1 LIQHHFITDNR
12 KLMRLTYPRSFLALL
27 LIGFSIVAAPL
38 LFALFS
44 NAIAF
49 ERLAGLS
56 EQAVHSA
63 VRVTQSSRALLSAI
77 TALERSARQ
86 YAVAGEAT
94 FLDAYRA
101 NRERYLA
108 IAGELDRMELSDG
121 QRSEVVAIR
130 QQEQTIN
137 DMVVKMG
144 PVPALSQRLPREFNA
159 LVERAQALVQLGDH
173 VIDQGIAELRAQ
185 AEQSRNSVFWLMV
198 ALIPTAVALIGSFT
212 FLIARPITQVSA
224 SIRALGEGHFAKPIR
239 VEGPGDM
246 VRLGEQLDW
255 LRERL
260 VALEAQKTRFL
271 QHISHEL
278 KTPLTA
284 LREGSD
290 LLSSGV
296 VGNLNAEQREIARI
310 LQENSIELR
319 KLIEGLLNYSAVHA
333 QASYLDARIVP
344 LREVVRRVVNDRK
357 LAIVTKGI
365 RIELNCENVA
375 AYCDEEKVR
384 VILDNL
390 LSNAVKYSPE
400 LGLISIKLYKERGD
414 AVFEVMDE
422 GPGIPPTEREKI
434 FEAFYRGTDV
444 PTSAVKGSGLGLS
457 IVKEYV
463 TLHRG
468 AIEVLEGPG
477 AHFRIR
483 IPRRKSESAE
493 AAA

>member
-1 LIQHHFITDNR
+1 
-12 KLMRLTYPRSFLALL
+12 MRLTYPRSFLALL

-56 EQAVHSA
+56 EQAVHQA
-63 VRVTQSSRALLSAI
+63 VRVTQSSRSLLSTL

-86 YAVAGEAT
+86 YAVAGEPT
-94 FLDAYRA
+94 FLDAYND
-101 NRERYLA
+101 NRKTYLQMA
-108 IAGELDRMELSDG
+108 HQLESMALSDE
-121 QRSEVVAIR
+121 QRADLRAIEREEQAIHDTVVR
-130 QQEQTIN
+130 
-137 DMVVKMG
+137 MG
-144 PVPALSQRLPREFNA
+144 PVPALSQQLPAAFNA
-159 LVERAQALVQLGDH
+159 LVEKAQALVQRGDH
-173 VIDQGIAELRAQ
+173 VIDQGIAELRMQ
-185 AEQSRNSVFWLMV
+185 AERSRNSVFWLVM
-198 ALIPTAVALIGSFT
+198 ALLPTAVALIGAFT
-212 FLIARPITQVSA
+212 WVIARPIGQVSE
-224 SIRALGEGHFAKPIR
+224 SIRALGEGEFARPIR
-239 VEGPGDM
+239 VDGPGDM

-310 LQENSIELR
+310 LQENSIQLR

-333 QASYLDARIVP
+333 QASFLDAKIVP
-344 LREVVRRVVNDRK
+344 LRDVIRRVVNDRK
-357 LAIVTKGI
+357 LAIVAKGV

-400 LGLISIKLYKERGD
+400 MGLISIKLYEHLGD
-414 AVFEVMDE
+414 AVFEVLDE
-422 GPGIPPTEREKI
+422 GPGIPAADRGRI
-434 FEAFYRGTDV
+434 FEAFWRGLDA
-444 PTSAVKGSGLGLS
+444 PASAVKGSGLGLS

-468 AIEVLEGPG
+468 SIEVLEGPG
-477 AHFRIR
+477 AHFRMR
-483 IPRRKSESAE
+483 IPRGKSESRE

>member
-1 LIQHHFITDNR
+1 
-12 KLMRLTYPRSFLALL
+12 MRFTYPRSFLSLL
-27 LIGFSIVAAPL
+27 VIGFTIVVAPL

-44 NAIAF
+44 NALAF
-49 ERLAGLS
+49 ERLAGMS

-63 VRVTQSSRALLSAI
+63 VKVTQASRSLVATVTS
-77 TALERSARQ
+77 LERSARQ

-94 FLDAYRA
+94 FLEAYRGH
-101 NRERYLA
+101 REAFRGNLRA
-108 IAGELDRMELSDG
+108 LEAMALSED
-121 QRSEVVAIR
+121 QRAEVVAIGR
-130 QQEQTIN
+130 QADAVHDFLTRT
-137 DMVVKMG
+137 G
-144 PVPALSQRLPREFNA
+144 PTPALSQYLVREFATLSGRAHA
-159 LVERAQALVQLGDH
+159 LVSLGDR
-173 VIDQGIAELRAQ
+173 VIDESIEQLRNQ
-185 AEQSRNSVFWLMV
+185 AVQSRNSVFWLMI
-198 ALIPTAVALIGSFT
+198 ALIPTAILLIASFT
-212 FLIARPITQVSA
+212 YLIARPITQVSEG
-224 SIRALGEGHFAKPIR
+224 IRGLGEGQFAQPIR
-239 VEGPGDM
+239 IEGPGDL

-260 VALEAQKTRFL
+260 VTLEAQKTRFL

-344 LREVVRRVVNDRK
+344 LKDLVQRVVYDRK
-357 LAIVTKGI
+357 LAIVAKNL
-365 RIELNCENVA
+365 RIEIQCESVA
-375 AYCDEEKVR
+375 AYCDEDKIR
-384 VILDNL
+384 VVLDNL
-390 LSNAVKYSPE
+390 LSNAIKYSPE
-400 LGLISIKLYKERGD
+400 RGLISFKLYEDRAD
-414 AVFEVMDE
+414 AVFEVLDE
-422 GPGIPPTEREKI
+422 GPGIPLPEREKV
-434 FEAFYRGTDV
+434 FEAFYRGADPPV
-444 PTSAVKGSGLGLS
+444 SAIKGSGLGLS

-468 AIEVLEGPG
+468 TIEILEGPG

-483 IPRRKSESAE
+483 FPRRKADRQE
-493 AAA
+493 AA

>member
-1 LIQHHFITDNR
+1 
-12 KLMRLTYPRSFLALL
+12 MRLTYPRSFLALL

-49 ERLAGLS
+49 ERLAALS

-77 TALERSARQ
+77 TALERTARQ
-86 YAVAGEAT
+86 YAVAGEPT
-94 FLDAYRA
+94 YLEAYRA
-101 NRERYLA
+101 NRERYLSMTR
-108 IAGELDRMELSDG
+108 ELDGMQLSDE
-121 QRSEVVAIR
+121 QRSQLTAIER
-130 QQEQTIN
+130 EERAIN
-137 DMVVKMG
+137 SLVTNLG
-144 PVPALSQRLPREFNA
+144 PVPALTNRLPTAFNS

-173 VIDQGIAELRAQ
+173 VIDQGIAELRTQ
-185 AEQSRNSVFWLMV
+185 AEQSRNSVFWLMI

-212 FLIARPITQVSA
+212 FLIARPITQVSE
-224 SIRALGEGHFAKPIR
+224 SIRGLGEGQFARPIR

-260 VALEAQKTRFL
+260 VQLEAQKTRFL

-333 QASYLDARIVP
+333 QASYLDAKIVP
-344 LREVVRRVVNDRK
+344 LREVIRRVVNDRK
-357 LAIVTKGI
+357 LAIVAKGI

-375 AYCDEEKVR
+375 AYCDEEKIR
-384 VILDNL
+384 VVLDNL

-400 LGLISIKLYKERGD
+400 LGLVSIKLYKQSD
-414 AVFEVMDE
+414 FAVFEVMDE
-422 GPGIPPTEREKI
+422 GPGIPAGERERI
-434 FEAFYRGTDV
+434 FEAFYRGIDI

-468 AIEVLEGPG
+468 TIELLEGPG

-483 IPRRKSESAE
+483 IPRRKIEGKE

>member
-1 LIQHHFITDNR
+1 
-12 KLMRLTYPRSFLALL
+12 MRLTYPRSFLSLL
-27 LIGFSIVAAPL
+27 VIGFTIVAAPL

-44 NAIAF
+44 NALAF

-56 EQAVHSA
+56 EMAVHSA
-63 VRVTQSSRALLSAI
+63 VKVAQASRSLVTTVNS
-77 TALERSARQ
+77 LERSARQ

-94 FLDAYRA
+94 FLDAYRGHRVA
-101 NRERYLA
+101 YQARV
-108 IAGELDRMELSDG
+108 GELNAMALSDE
-121 QRSEVVAIR
+121 QRAELATIGRQADAIDQFLTR
-130 QQEQTIN
+130 T
-137 DMVVKMG
+137 G
-144 PVPALSQRLPREFNA
+144 PTPALSQYLQREFA
-159 LVERAQALVQLGDH
+159 GLTDHTRVLVSLGDH
-173 VIDQGIAELRAQ
+173 VIDQGIEQLRAQ
-185 AEQSRNSVFWLMV
+185 AVQSRNSVFWLV
-198 ALIPTAVALIGSFT
+198 IALIPTAIVLIASFT
-212 FLIARPITQVSA
+212 YLIARPITQVSA
-224 SIRALGEGHFAKPIR
+224 GIRGLGEGQFAKPIQI
-239 VEGPGDM
+239 EGPGDM

-260 VALEAQKTRFL
+260 MTLEAQKTRFL
-271 QHISHEL
+271 QHVSHEL

-333 QASYLDARIVP
+333 QASYLDAKIVP
-344 LREVVRRVVNDRK
+344 LKELARRAINDRK
-357 LAIVTKGI
+357 LAIVAKGI

-375 AYCDEEKVR
+375 AYCDEDKIR
-384 VILDNL
+384 VVLDNL
-390 LSNAVKYSPE
+390 LSNAIKFSPE
-400 LGLISIKLYKERGD
+400 RGLISIKLYKEHGD
-414 AVFEVMDE
+414 AVFEVADE
-422 GPGIPPTEREKI
+422 GPGIPEPEREKV
-434 FEAFYRGTDV
+434 FEAFYRGTDT
-444 PTSAVKGSGLGLS
+444 PIAAIKGSGLGLS

-468 AIEVLEGPG
+468 RIEILAGPG

-483 IPRRKSESAE
+483 FPRRKGDAEE

>member
-1 LIQHHFITDNR
+1 
-12 KLMRLTYPRSFLALL
+12 MRITYPRSFLSLL

-38 LFALFS
+38 LFALFT
-44 NAIAF
+44 NALAF

-63 VRVTQSSRALLSAI
+63 VKVTQASRSLLATI

-101 NRERYLA
+101 NRATFVRLTQQ
-108 IAGELDRMELSDG
+108 LDAMALSEN
-121 QRSEVVAIR
+121 QRSEVASIER
-130 QQEQTIN
+130 IEEGIDKLITR
-137 DMVVKMG
+137 MG
-144 PVPALSQRLPREFNA
+144 PTPELSRRLPNEFA
-159 LVERAQALVQLGDH
+159 TLAESGQALVKLGDQ
-173 VIDQGIAELRAQ
+173 VIDEGIEQLRTEAV
-185 AEQSRNSVFWLMV
+185 QSRNKVFWLMI
-198 ALIPTAVALIGSFT
+198 ALIPTALVLIASFT
-212 FLIARPITQVSA
+212 FLISRPIRQVTESIRGLGEGQFARPIR
-224 SIRALGEGHFAKPIR
+224 I
-239 VEGPGDM
+239 EGPGDM
-246 VRLGEQLDW
+246 VRLGAQLDW

-260 VALEAQKTRFL
+260 VTLEAQKTRFL
-271 QHISHEL
+271 QHMSHEL

-333 QASYLDARIVP
+333 QASYLDARIVS

-357 LAIVTKGI
+357 LPIVAKQI
-365 RIELNCENVA
+365 RIELNCEHVS
-375 AYCDEEKVR
+375 AYCDEEKIR
-384 VILDNL
+384 VVLDNL

-400 LGLISIKLYKERGD
+400 RGLISIKLYKESGD
-414 AVFEVMDE
+414 AVFEVLDE
-422 GPGIPPTEREKI
+422 GPGIAPPERERI
-434 FEAFYRGTDV
+434 FEAFYRGTDAPV
-444 PTSAVKGSGLGLS
+444 SAIKGTGLGLS
-457 IVKEYV
+457 IVKEYIQ
-463 TLHRG
+463 LHKGR
-468 AIEVLEGPG
+468 IEVLDGPG

-483 IPRRKSESAE
+483 FPRKKAESGSE

>member
-1 LIQHHFITDNR
+1 
-12 KLMRLTYPRSFLALL
+12 MRLTYPRSFLSLL
-27 LIGFSIVAAPL
+27 LIGFSIVATPL

-44 NAIAF
+44 NALAF

-56 EQAVHSA
+56 EHAVHSA
-63 VRVTQSSRALLSAI
+63 VKVTQLSRSLVGTI
-77 TALERSARQ
+77 TSLERSARQ
-86 YAVAGEAT
+86 YAVAGDAA
-94 FLDAYRA
+94 FLETYRGH
-101 NRERYLA
+101 RGRFRDLA
-108 IAGELDRMELSDG
+108 RQLADMGLADSQRGELAALERHEESISQMIANL
-121 QRSEVVAIR
+121 
-130 QQEQTIN
+130 
-137 DMVVKMG
+137 G
-144 PVPALSQRLPREFNA
+144 PVPLLSSRLPREFTA
-159 LVERAQALVQLGDH
+159 LSERAQALVQQGDR
-173 VIDQGIAELRAQ
+173 VIDEGIEQLRTQ
-185 AEQSRNSVFWLMV
+185 AVQSRNSVFWLII
-198 ALIPTAVALIGSFT
+198 ALIPTAILLIASFT
-212 FLIARPITQVSA
+212 FLIAKPITQVSE
-224 SIRALGEGHFAKPIR
+224 SIRRLGEGEFARPIH

-255 LRERL
+255 LRQRL
-260 VALEAQKTRFL
+260 VTLEAQKTRFL

-290 LLSSGV
+290 LLFSGV

-333 QASYLDARIVP
+333 QASYLDAKIVQ

-357 LAIVTKGI
+357 LAIVSKGI
-365 RIELNCENVA
+365 RIELNCENVT
-375 AYCDEEKVR
+375 AYCDEEKIR
-384 VILDNL
+384 VVLDNL

-400 LGLISIKLYKERGD
+400 RGLISFKLYKLGGE
-414 AVFEVMDE
+414 AVFEVLDE
-422 GPGIPPTEREKI
+422 GPGIPEPEREKI

-444 PTSAVKGSGLGLS
+444 PMSAIKGSGLGLS

-463 TLHRG
+463 SLHRG
-468 AIEVLEGPG
+468 TVEVLEGPG

-483 IPRRKSESAE
+483 FPRKKSEGEE

>member
-1 LIQHHFITDNR
+1 MAHNGT
-12 KLMRLTYPRSFLALL
+12 LMRITYPRSFLALL

-63 VRVTQSSRALLSAI
+63 VRVTQTSRALLSTI
-77 TALERSARQ
+77 IGLERSARQ

-94 FLDAYRA
+94 FLDAYQSNRA
-101 NRERYLA
+101 RYMQR
-108 IAGELDRMELSDG
+108 IHELEGMALSDE
-121 QRSEVVAIR
+121 QRELLRTIER
-130 QQEQTIN
+130 QEQAIN
-137 DMVVKMG
+137 QLVLSMG
-144 PVPALSQRLPREFNA
+144 PVPALSQQLPPAFNA
-159 LVERAQALVQLGDH
+159 LVEKAGALVQLGDH
-173 VIDQGIAELRAQ
+173 VIDQGIGELRTQ
-185 AEQSRNSVFWLMV
+185 AEQSRNSVFWLV
-198 ALIPTAVALIGSFT
+198 IALIPTAVALIGGFT
-212 FLIARPITQVSA
+212 WLIARPIGQVSE
-224 SIRALGEGHFAKPIR
+224 SIRGLGEGAFAKPIR
-239 VEGPGDM
+239 IEGPGDM

-296 VGNLNAEQREIARI
+296 VGNLNPEQREIARI
-310 LQENSIELR
+310 LQHNSIELR
-319 KLIEGLLNYSAVHA
+319 KLIEGLLNYSVVHA
-333 QASYLDARIVP
+333 QASYLDAKIVP
-344 LREVVRRVVNDRK
+344 LRDVVRRAVNDRK
-357 LAIVTKGI
+357 LAIVAKGI

-375 AYCDEEKVR
+375 AHCDEEKVR

-400 LGLISIKLYKERGD
+400 LGLVSIKLYKDRGD
-414 AVFEVMDE
+414 AVFEVLDE
-422 GPGIPPTEREKI
+422 GPGIPAHERERV
-434 FEAFYRGTDV
+434 FEAFYRGV
-444 PTSAVKGSGLGLS
+444 EAPHSAVKGSGLGLS

-463 TLHRG
+463 ALHHG
-468 AIEVLEGPG
+468 SVEVLEGPG
-477 AHFRIR
+477 AHFRVR
-483 IPRRKSESAE
+483 IPRRQAE
-493 AAA
+493 RKEVA

>member
-1 LIQHHFITDNR
+1 
-12 KLMRLTYPRSFLALL
+12 
-27 LIGFSIVAAPL
+27 IVAAPL

-63 VRVTQSSRALLSAI
+63 VRVTQTSRSLLSTI

-94 FLDAYRA
+94 FLDAYRS
-101 NRERYLA
+101 NRERYLQR
-108 IAGELDRMELSDG
+108 IRELEAMALSDE
-121 QRSEVVAIR
+121 QRELLRAIER
-130 QQEQTIN
+130 RERGIN
-137 DMVVKMG
+137 DLVVRMG
-144 PVPALSQRLPREFNA
+144 PVPALSQQLPAEFNA
-159 LVERAQALVQLGDH
+159 LVENAQALVQLGDH
-173 VIDQGIAELRAQ
+173 VIDQGISELRMQ
-185 AEQSRNSVFWLMV
+185 AEQSRNSVFWLV
-198 ALIPTAVALIGSFT
+198 IALIPTAVALIGAFT
-212 FLIARPITQVSA
+212 FLIARPIGQVSA
-224 SIRALGEGHFAKPIR
+224 SIRALGEGHFARPIR
-239 VEGPGDM
+239 IEGPGDM

-310 LQENSIELR
+310 LQHNSIELR

-357 LAIVTKGI
+357 LAIVAKGI

-375 AYCDEEKVR
+375 AYCDEEKIR
-384 VILDNL
+384 VTLDNL

-400 LGLISIKLYKERGD
+400 LGLVSIKLYKDRGD
-414 AVFEVMDE
+414 AVFEVLDE
-422 GPGIPPTEREKI
+422 GPGIPAHERERI
-434 FEAFYRGTDV
+434 FEAFYRGLEE
-444 PTSAVKGSGLGLS
+444 PAAAVKGSGLGLS

-463 TLHRG
+463 TMHRG
-468 AIEVLEGPG
+468 SIEVLDGPG

-483 IPRRKSESAE
+483 IPRRKAESRE
-493 AAA
+493 QAA